1 MASLSPYFTHTAT
14 GAAAL
19 SSTLDPDKNWVL
31 VNIRFHL
38 DANGAN
44 EDFTVTEDAD
54 EGAAFDTVLLL
65 QSMLQEQDLFQH
77 YEHPGV
83 PFKRG
88 DKLIFAFPN
97 GGNDTFGLKVI
108 YREEV

>member
-14 GAAAL
+14 GSAAL

-38 DANGAN
+38 DAIGGTEN
-44 EDFTVTEDAD
+44 FTVTEDAT
-54 EGAAFDTVLLL
+54 EGVAFDTVLLT
-65 QSMLQEQDLFQH
+65 QDMCDEADLFQH

-88 DKLIFAFPN
+88 DAVTFAFAN
-97 GGNDTFGLKVI
+97 GGGATFGLKVI